1 MDLSTP
7 AGLESLAR
15 TVAEQLGADHA
26 EKDGDLGPVRIVYA
40 DGRTLELVPNRPRTR
55 ITVTAVLPEQASA
68 HDIEVKPITVTAQPL
83 PRDGETQTKA
93 TARHT
98 ADHIRQRLLPAHT
111 SALAELGERTAPQVA
126 TLQRAD
132 AALAGFLDHP
142 QGGVAIA
149 DQTMR
154 RPLGLTAR
162 CAVAWWHTLDG
173 PSRAVAPFL
182 ADALRR
188 AQLATTEPHASGY
201 VFFAEPPAE
210 QSGTRFRISPTAQ
223 GEGWDL
229 VDEFT
234 GACVRTY
241 ADQEW
246 AQQIADS
253 ANGEED
259 TARSA
264 AAASMDLAGMS
275 ADLIDSIQFR
285 QLATELATAGHMPY
299 GLDDVDYTQT
309 PGFLIL
315 EPGGSPGVARVA
327 RVLEPWGS
335 VRPGSRRE
343 APEREAERYDA
354 DLETYAQLLTRPGRT
369 AAVMPDGIQVT
380 FNDPPTRP

>member
-1 MDLSTP
+1 MELSAP

-15 TVAEQLGADHA
+15 AVAKQLGADNA
-26 EKDGDLGPVRIVYA
+26 EKDGDLGRVRIVYA

-55 ITVTAVLPEQASA
+55 ITVTAVLPEQAAA
-68 HDIEVKPITVTAQPL
+68 HGIEVKPITVTAQPR
-83 PRDGETQTKA
+83 PHPSETQA
-93 TARHT
+93 RAAARHT
-98 ADHIRQRLLPAHT
+98 ADHIRRRLLPAHT
-111 SALAELGERTAPQVA
+111 DALAQLREHTAPQLA

-188 AQLATTEPHASGY
+188 AQLATTEPHGSGY

-210 QSGTRFRISPTAQ
+210 QSGTRFRIAPAAG

-241 ADQEW
+241 DDQEW

-259 TARSA
+259 TARSVA
-264 AAASMDLAGMS
+264 VASMDLAGMS
-275 ADLIDSIQFR
+275 ADLIEDERFR
-285 QLATELATAGHMPY
+285 ALAVELATAGHMPY
-299 GLDDVDYTQT
+299 GLDDVDYAQT
-309 PGFLIL
+309 AGFHIYPYPAPGTAK
-315 EPGGSPGVARVA
+315 VARL
-327 RVLEPWGS
+327 LEPWGAI
-335 VRPGSRRE
+335 RTGARFE
-343 APEREAERYDA
+343 APEREVERYDA
-354 DLETYAQLLTRPGRT
+354 DLEAYAQLLNRPNRRVTVTG
-369 AAVMPDGIQVT
+369 DGVHVQL
-380 FNDPPTRP
+380 DDDQP